1 MSPKIEIVSRQGLEN
16 KASINALEPISKG
29 HHSLNKD
36 LFEKLG
42 AIQIELTQVDEEFR
56 KLSDDLHGESDS
68 VQAQISK
75 LTIDGATMKN
85 DIKGVTSSMDGLIDA
100 IRSDTQAMFDNK
112 ISNKGMGRDG
122 TGQSREIL
130 SRFRSYCRHLFRSQ
144 SHGAQKTPGQIGAVP
159 TYIS

>member
-122 TGQSREIL
+122 TGQSRVFFRIPIVPRDNHAGQSREIL
-130 SRFRSYCRHLFRSQ
+130 PRSH
-144 SHGAQKTPGQIGAVP
+144 
-159 TYIS
+159 